1 MKTNTIYL
9 VGDVSEEYRFERMK
23 VDRSL
28 RWLEWDFSVFCGTAF
43 HVEFRQAEEK
53 AAAEGLNSQLPGKDW
68 VLQHGAHLVV
78 VVRVVL
84 ST

>member
-1 MKTNTIYL
+1 
-9 VGDVSEEYRFERMK
+9 MK
-23 VDRSL
+23 VDRRV

-43 HVEFRQAEEK
+43 HVKFRQAEEK

-68 VLQHGAHLVV
+68 VPKHGAHLVV